1 MKVKI
6 VLSVITILGIAVGT
20 YIYQN
25 KYSFY
30 RYLPAEDESK
40 LQSINFKWCDEEGKV
55 FSGRTKSGSDSYL
68 NIYSYNDG
76 ELDGLNVIYYK
87 NKIKEIGHWKE
98 GKQNGLFQMYTEDGI
113 LVDNANFKNGERD
126 GLTEQYYSATGKLRI
141 AANFKNGIL
150 DGKYKAYYPNGVL
163 QGEVFYTNGE
173 MNGEIKEYYENGNL
187 RLVGNY
193 KKSLE
198 NGEWK
203 FYLEKGNLQS
213 IVNYK
218 DGEMN
223 GLKEDYYD
231 NGKVWTRSEFKNNIQ
246 EGIYEVYY
254 KDGTPQL
261 KAKIKGGKIIEEQR
275 FNRDGTIY
283 DEDDD
288 KVFVS
293 ETVVDAFE
301 GSNITENEEEI
312 TIKEVD
318 DKGNIISESQNNKK
332 ETEKLEEGN
341 DEIELLGETIGN
353 AFNSMVETLIISN
366 LVYIDLMSFEKIEI
380 SEEKL
385 KINDKDEIPY
395 KRNYKNGVYGV
406 NIPIENNNYLW
417 VQLKENK
424 SGEHK
429 LFFEEYKKFREN
441 NEKEIRKYLEEL
453 VYPIIDDFYKVE
465 GKEAKFFDITISIK
479 NYS

>member
-1 MKVKI
+1 MKIKI

-55 FSGRTKSGSDSYL
+55 FSGRIKSGSDSYL
-68 NIYSYNDG
+68 NIYSYKDG

-98 GKQNGLFQMYTEDGI
+98 GKQNGLFQMYTKDGI

-141 AANFKNGIL
+141 VANFKNGVL
-150 DGKYKAYYPNGVL
+150 DGKYKAYYPSGAL

-283 DEDDD
+283 NENDD

-318 DKGNIISESQNNKK
+318 DKGNIISESQN
-332 ETEKLEEGN
+332 
-341 DEIELLGETIGN
+341 
-353 AFNSMVETLIISN
+353 
-366 LVYIDLMSFEKIEI
+366 
-380 SEEKL
+380 
-385 KINDKDEIPY
+385 DKQEA
-395 KRNYKNGVYGV
+395 
-406 NIPIENNNYLW
+406 EN
-417 VQLKENK
+417 
-424 SGEHK
+424 
-429 LFFEEYKKFREN
+429 
-441 NEKEIRKYLEEL
+441 
-453 VYPIIDDFYKVE
+453 
-465 GKEAKFFDITISIK
+465 
-479 NYS
+479 

>member
-40 LQSINFKWCDEEGKV
+40 LQSINFKWCDEDGKT
-55 FSGRTKSGSDSYL
+55 FSGRIKSGSDSYL
-68 NIYSYNDG
+68 NIYSYKDG

-141 AANFKNGIL
+141 AANFKNGVL

>member
-40 LQSINFKWCDEEGKV
+40 LQSINFKWCDEDGKT
-55 FSGRTKSGSDSYL
+55 FSGRIKSGSDSYL
-68 NIYSYNDG
+68 NIYSYKDG

-141 AANFKNGIL
+141 AANFKNGVL

-261 KAKIKGGKIIEEQR
+261 KAKIKDGKIIEEQR

>member
-40 LQSINFKWCDEEGKV
+40 LQSINFKWCDEDGKA
-55 FSGRTKSGSDSYL
+55 FSGRIKNGSDSYL
-68 NIYSYNDG
+68 NIYSYKDG

-141 AANFKNGIL
+141 AANFKNGVL
-150 DGKYKAYYPNGVL
+150 DGKYKAYYPSGAL

-283 DEDDD
+283 DENDD

-293 ETVVDAFE
+293 ETVVGAFE
-301 GSNITENEEEI
+301 ESNITENEEEI